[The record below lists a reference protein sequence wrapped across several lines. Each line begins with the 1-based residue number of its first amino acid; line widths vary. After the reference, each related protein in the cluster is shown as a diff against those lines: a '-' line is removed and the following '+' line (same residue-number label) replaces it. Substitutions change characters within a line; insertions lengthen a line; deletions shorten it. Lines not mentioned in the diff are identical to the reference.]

1 MIELINR
8 LVQEKV
14 WCQWNI
20 DDAKSFIKQCIPEFP
35 DELIVNI
42 IFGNGYLVST
52 NNGNAEY
59 ISEKNS
65 DGLNYIELIQVKLK
79 SIESECEEW
88 RSSVNRIIN
97 DYKYTTICFS
107 YYDYILDSVYK
118 EKLQEVEESFNNTLK
133 SIDQLVQEIEN
144 IKQVFNELNLYNK
157 LDIDFNFSYYIGL
170 LNKIKSCIL
179 KGENDSNTMLDVY
192 IQNELKLNSIDKIH
206 STQKYHDAGYIAP
219 NGDYYGLN
227 ESIANFLHIK
237 LADLF
242 VENNII
248 NKVDDPEH
256 FLEKE
261 GWIKQHDNKLY
272 CYYMYDDYDHYIT
285 KKQRETIYNILKQNY
300 STIFLNTVTGEF
312 AIPIETFK
320 DMDTYDFEKYFI

>member
-1 MIELINR
+1 MLKIE
-8 LVQEKV
+8 
-14 WCQWNI
+14 
-20 DDAKSFIKQCIPEFP
+20 
-35 DELIVNI
+35 
-42 IFGNGYLVST
+42 
-52 NNGNAEY
+52 EY
-59 ISEKNS
+59 
-65 DGLNYIELIQVKLK
+65 
-79 SIESECEEW
+79 
-88 RSSVNRIIN
+88 
-97 DYKYTTICFS
+97 
-107 YYDYILDSVYK
+107 
-118 EKLQEVEESFNNTLK
+118 FNNTLK
-133 SIDQLVQEIEN
+133 NIDQLIQEIKN
-144 IKQVFNELNLYNK
+144 IKHVFDELDLYNK

-206 STQKYHDAGYIAP
+206 PTKKYHDAGYIAP

-227 ESIANFLHIK
+227 GEVANFLHVK

-242 VENNII
+242 VENNLIS
-248 NKVDDPEH
+248 KVDDPEH

-300 STIFLNTVTGEF
+300 STIFLNTITGEF
-312 AIPIETFK
+312 AIPIEIFK

>member
-1 MIELINR
+1 MIELINK

-20 DDAKSFIKQCIPEFP
+20 DNAKSFIKQCIPEFP

-42 IFGNGYLVST
+42 IFGNGYLIST

-59 ISEKNS
+59 ISEKNLDS
-65 DGLNYIELIQVKLK
+65 LNYIELAQIKLK
-79 SIESECEEW
+79 SIENECEEW
-88 RSSVNRIIN
+88 KSSLNHIIN
-97 DYKYTTICFS
+97 NYKHTVCFS
-107 YYDYILDSVYK
+107 YYDYILDSSYK
-118 EKLQEVEESFNNTLK
+118 EELQEIEKSFNNTLE
-133 SIDQLVQEIEN
+133 SIDQLIQEIEN
-144 IKQVFNELNLYNK
+144 VKSVFNELDLYAK
-157 LDIDFNFSYYIGL
+157 LDTDFNFSYYINL
-170 LNKIKSCIL
+170 LKKVKSCIL
-179 KGENDSNTMLDVY
+179 KGENDSNTIIDVY

-206 STQKYHDAGYIAP
+206 PTQKYHDAGYIAP

-227 ESIANFLHIK
+227 GEVANFLHVK

-248 NKVDDPEH
+248 NKVNDPEH

-312 AIPIETFK
+312 AISIETFK